1 MGSSAQATSPQRN
14 GESAARLRALQWAKR
29 ERGVRVRST
38 VNHVLSVAQF
48 ERPFLF
54 ELFRRADELA
64 TLGAREAVGTAKG
77 AIMATLFYE
86 PSTRTRLSFEA
97 AMTRLGGAV
106 ISAEYAA
113 ATSSAAKGES
123 IEDTARVVAGYAD
136 LLVIRHPEAGSVA
149 RAASV
154 VDVPVINAGD
164 GANEH
169 PTQALIDLYTIWR
182 ELGRIDGLTIAL
194 VGDLR
199 YGRAARS
206 LARLLTQ
213 TVDTTV
219 YLVAPPVTRMDAG
232 VIAELRAAGLRVE
245 ETDDLY
251 AIAPTLDVLYQT
263 RIQRERFSD
272 SESYTQACGHYVV
285 NRELMQRLP
294 SEAIVLHPLPRVGE
308 IDPAVDDDRRAAYF
322 RQARN
327 GVALRMALIEWVLQR
342 RPAEVVSSN
351 GHHRR

>member
-1 MGSSAQATSPQRN
+1 M
-14 GESAARLRALQWAKR
+14 RLETK
-29 ERGVRVRST
+29 
-38 VNHVLSVAQF
+38 HVLSVAQF
-48 ERPFLF
+48 DRRFLLA
-54 ELFRRADELA
+54 LFDRADEFAALPPREIA
-64 TLGAREAVGTAKG
+64 PVARG

-97 AMTRLGGAV
+97 AMTRLGGSV

-113 ATSSAAKGES
+113 STSSAAKGES

-136 LLVIRHPEAGSVA
+136 LVVIRHPVAGSVA

-154 VDVPVINAGD
+154 VDIPVINAGD

-182 ELGRIDGLTIAL
+182 ECGRIDGLTIAL

-199 YGRAARS
+199 FGRAARS

-213 TVDTTV
+213 TVGTKL
-219 YLVAPPVTRMDAG
+219 YLVAPPVTRMDALL
-232 VIAELRAAGLRVE
+232 VEELRSAGLQVE
-245 ETDDLY
+245 ETGDLE
-251 AIAPTLDVLYQT
+251 AIAPELDVLYQT

-272 SESYTQACGHYVV
+272 PEEYAAACGRFVIDE
-285 NRELMQRLP
+285 RLMQALARH
-294 SEAIVLHPLPRVGE
+294 AIVLHPLPRVGE
-308 IDPAVDDDRRAAYF
+308 IDPAIDSDPRAAYF

-327 GVALRMALIEWVLQR
+327 GVPLRMALIEWVLA
-342 RPAEVVSSN
+342 PHPVGMLSTN
-351 GHHRR
+351 GHRHA

>member
-1 MGSSAQATSPQRN
+1 MIAYGFLHTGNLPERN
-14 GESAARLRALQWAKR
+14 GESAACLRALQLTQR
-29 ERGVRVRST
+29 ERGVRVRSP
-38 VNHVLSVAQF
+38 VNHVLSVSQF
-48 ERPFLF
+48 ERPFLL

-64 TLGAREAVGTAKG
+64 TLGAREVVGTAKG
-77 AIMATLFYE
+77 AILATLFYE

-219 YLVAPPVTRMDAG
+219 FLVAPPVTRMAPD
-232 VIAELRAAGLRVE
+232 VVNELRAAGLRVE

-251 AIAPTLDVLYQT
+251 LIAPMLDVLYQT

-272 SESYTQACGHYVV
+272 AESYTQACGHYVV
-285 NRELMQRLP
+285 NRELMRRLP
-294 SEAIVLHPLPRVGE
+294 SEAIVLHPCRGSAKLILLSMTTGE
-308 IDPAVDDDRRAAYF
+308 QHTFGKRGTAWHCVWP
-322 RQARN
+322 
-327 GVALRMALIEWVLQR
+327 
-342 RPAEVVSSN
+342 
-351 GHHRR
+351 

>member
-1 MGSSAQATSPQRN
+1 M
-14 GESAARLRALQWAKR
+14 
-29 ERGVRVRST
+29 RST

-54 ELFRRADELA
+54 ELFRRADQFA
-64 TLGAREAVGTAKG
+64 MLGCREAVGTAKG

-86 PSTRTRLSFEA
+86 PSTRTRLSFET

-219 YLVAPPVTRMDAG
+219 YLVAPPVTRMDARL
-232 VIAELRAAGLRVE
+232 IADLRTAGLQVE
-245 ETDDLY
+245 EADDLH
-251 AIAPTLDVLYQT
+251 AIAPRLDVLYQT
-263 RIQRERFSD
+263 RIQRERFTD
-272 SESYTQACGHYVV
+272 PEAYTEACGHYVV
-285 NRELMQRLP
+285 DRELMRRLP
-294 SEAIVLHPLPRVGE
+294 SKAIVLHPLPRVGE
-308 IDPAVDDDRRAAYF
+308 IDPAVDDDPRAAYF

-342 RPAEVVSSN
+342 HLVEIVSSN
-351 GHHRR
+351 GHLHR

>member
-1 MGSSAQATSPQRN
+1 
-14 GESAARLRALQWAKR
+14 
-29 ERGVRVRST
+29 
-38 VNHVLSVAQF
+38 
-48 ERPFLF
+48 
-54 ELFRRADELA
+54 
-64 TLGAREAVGTAKG
+64 
-77 AIMATLFYE
+77 MATLFYE

-97 AMTRLGGAV
+97 AMTRLGGSV

-123 IEDTARVVAGYAD
+123 IEDTARVVASYAD

-149 RAASV
+149 RAAAV

-182 ELGRIDGLTIAL
+182 EHRRIDGLTIAL

-206 LARLLTQ
+206 LALLLRQ
-213 TVDTTV
+213 TLGTTL
-219 YLVAPPVTRMDAG
+219 YLIAPPVTRMDPG
-232 VIAELRAAGLRVE
+232 LIQRLRESGLRVV
-245 ETDDLY
+245 ETDDLL
-251 AIAPTLDVLYQT
+251 AIAPRLDVLYQT

-272 SESYTQACGHYVV
+272 PDAYAQACGRYVV
-285 NRELMQRLP
+285 DRALMERLAP
-294 SEAIVLHPLPRVGE
+294 SAIVLHPLPRVGE
-308 IDPAVDDDRRAAYF
+308 IDPAVDGDRRAAYF

-327 GVALRMALIEWVLQR
+327 GLTLRMALIEYLLHRSASALV
-342 RPAEVVSSN
+342 AAN
-351 GHHRR
+351 GYHRA

>member
-1 MGSSAQATSPQRN
+1 MRSGPQ
-14 GESAARLRALQWAKR
+14 
-29 ERGVRVRST
+29 
-38 VNHVLSVAQF
+38 HVLSVKQF
-48 ERPFLF
+48 DRRLLF
-54 ELFRRADELA
+54 ELFQRADELA
-64 TLGAREAVGTAKG
+64 ALPPREITGTARG

-113 ATSSAAKGES
+113 STSSAAKGET

-136 LLVIRHPEAGSVA
+136 LLVIRHPVAGSVA
-149 RAASV
+149 RAAAV

-182 ELGRIDGLTIAL
+182 EHGRIDGMTIAL

-213 TVDTTV
+213 SVGTRLF
-219 YLVAPPVTRMDAG
+219 LVAPPVTRMDPLL
-232 VIAELRAAGLRVE
+232 VEELRAAGLRVE
-245 ETDDLY
+245 EVDDL
-251 AIAPTLDVLYQT
+251 AAVAPELDVLYQT
-263 RIQRERFSD
+263 RIQRERFED
-272 SESYTQACGHYVV
+272 PSEYAAACGRFVV
-285 NRELMQRLP
+285 DRDLMRRLP
-294 SEAIVLHPLPRVGE
+294 EHAVVLHPLPRVGE
-308 IDPAVDDDRRAAYF
+308 IDPAVDDDPRAAYF

-327 GVALRMALIEWVLQR
+327 GLPLRMALIERVLAH
-342 RPAEVVSSN
+342 RPVAMVAAN
-351 GHHRR
+351 GHAHA